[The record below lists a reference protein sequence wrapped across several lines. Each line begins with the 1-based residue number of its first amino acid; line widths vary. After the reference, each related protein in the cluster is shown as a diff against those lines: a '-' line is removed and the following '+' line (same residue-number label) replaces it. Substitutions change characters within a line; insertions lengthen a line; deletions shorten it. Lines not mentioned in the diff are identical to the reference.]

1 MLPTLEMLVYS
12 TVGYSPVI
20 FGQPT
25 LIVAEIITLIIFER
39 DGGNAQKILSVTL
52 RNIRNNEAEVNGI

>member
-20 FGQPT
+20 FRPT
-25 LIVAEIITLIIFER
+25 LIVAEIITLIKFER